1 MSHQTGSTSFA
12 AISATLVPV
21 AITAAVYLGAFCLIR
36 SRYRF
41 IYAPRTYFATIPEQD
56 RTPSSSHSSVSWWHD
71 YKVLDDKFVLR
82 HSSLDGYLFL
92 RFLRMIVIICAVGT
106 CLTWPILFPVNATG
120 GGGASQLDKI
130 AFGNIDNPKKLYAH
144 AIVAWVFLIFVLIVI
159 TRERYFAINVR
170 QAQASIKQNALRLSS
185 RVILFLAVP
194 DFALDRSEIQR
205 YFGSEA
211 INSWPVPKVE
221 ELESATGQRSSKV
234 EQLEQAEYE
243 LEMNVVKQQ
252 GQKKSKNMPDEQARP
267 DDDNNGD
274 QTRPKHRSRHVV
286 GSSVDTLAMLRKD
299 ITNLDTKIQSLKEAL
314 SDNMTEG
321 SVALFVEYKDQAAAH
336 QAYQQVR
343 HHQPLALQPRFLPV
357 QPKEVLW
364 SNLNMDPALRITYS
378 YLAVTLIIATIIF
391 WSIPISIIGF
401 WSNVSNLTDKF
412 KFLRFINDL
421 PSPILGF
428 LTGFVPAYILSE
440 VVSYVPK
447 FFRYIAKT
455 SGQPTTV
462 AAELMTQKWYFV
474 FQVVQV
480 FLVTTFSSGA
490 AAVGTKIASDPT
502 AAPILLARNVP
513 KAANFYLAYF
523 VVQGIGSSAN
533 TILNYSDLFEYLFY
547 DKFIDKTPRQKYSRR
562 SSMKGAAWGKW
573 YPKFTNFAVIALAY
587 SCIAPLLLGF
597 AAVGLYLFYLCYKY
611 QLLYVVQIKLET
623 RGASYTMA
631 LQHLMVGVYLS
642 QLCLLGLFSIKEAT
656 GPSVLMGVLL
666 VLTAIYHITVDRYLT
681 PLEQQLPLDVLAD
694 DDEEEPLLNAEEGG
708 VRQQSRVHRAAR
720 GKLPTRILDPL
731 AAFLEPNLFASVKA
745 LRPWLQDPATTDD
758 VPHYSDEEVKNAY
771 LNPALTSKT
780 PKAWMPKDQQG
791 ISTQEIEENKKA
803 GVPTTDDGA
812 ELDTEGNLHWDMD
825 DFSKA
830 PIFKIAKKF

>member
-1 MSHQTGSTSFA
+1 
-12 AISATLVPV
+12 
-21 AITAAVYLGAFCLIR
+21 
-36 SRYRF
+36 
-41 IYAPRTYFATIPEQD
+41 
-56 RTPSSSHSSVSWWHD
+56 
-71 YKVLDDKFVLR
+71 
-82 HSSLDGYLFL
+82 
-92 RFLRMIVIICAVGT
+92 MIAIICAVGI
-106 CLTWPILFPVNATG
+106 CLTWPTLFPINAAG
-120 GGGASQLDKI
+120 EGGASQLDRL
-130 AFGNIDNPKKLYAH
+130 AFGNVDDPKRLYAH
-144 AIVAWVFLIFVLIVI
+144 AVVAWVFLIFVLIVI

-205 YFGSEA
+205 YFGSDA
-211 INSWPVPKVE
+211 INSWPVPKVD
-221 ELESATGQRSSKV
+221 ELESAIGQRSSKV
-234 EQLEQAEYE
+234 EQLEQAELE
-243 LEMNVVKQQ
+243 LEKNVVEQK
-252 GQKKSKNMPDEQARP
+252 GQNKSNRMLDEQAQP
-267 DDDNNGD
+267 GDDNLGD
-274 QTRPKHRSRHVV
+274 HTRPKHRSHHVV
-286 GSSVDTLAMLRKD
+286 GSSVDTLALLRKD
-299 ITNLDTKIQSLKEAL
+299 ITNVESKIQSSREAL

-321 SVALFVEYKDQAAAH
+321 SVALFVEYRDQAAAH
-336 QAYQQVR
+336 QAYQQVH
-343 HHQPLALQPRFLPV
+343 HHQPLALEPRFLPV

-364 SNLNMDPALRITYS
+364 ANLNMDPALRITYS
-378 YLAVTLIIATIIF
+378 YLAITLIIATIVF
-391 WSIPISIIGF
+391 WSIPVSIIGF
-401 WSNVSNLTDKF
+401 WTNVSNLTDKF

-447 FFRYIAKT
+447 FFRHVAKI

-502 AAPILLARNVP
+502 AAPVLLARNVP

-523 VVQGIGSSAN
+523 IVQGLGSSAN

-573 YPKFTNFAVIALAY
+573 YPKFTNFAVIAIAY
-587 SCIAPLLLGF
+587 SCIAPLLLAF

-642 QLCLLGLFSIKEAT
+642 QLCLLGLFSIKGAT
-656 GPSVLMGVLL
+656 GPSVLMGIFLIM
-666 VLTAIYHITVDRYLT
+666 TAIYHITVDRYLT

-694 DDEEEPLLNAEEGG
+694 NDEEEPLLDAEEDD
-708 VRQQSRVHRAAR
+708 VRQQSKVHRAAQ
-720 GKLPTRILDPL
+720 GKLPVRILDPL
-731 AAFLEPNLFASVKA
+731 AAFLEPNLFASVNT
-745 LRPWLQDPATTDD
+745 LRPWLQDPATADD
-758 VPHYSDEEVKNAY
+758 FPHYSDDEVKNAY

-780 PKAWMPKDQQG
+780 PKAWIPKDQHG

-812 ELDTEGNLHWDMD
+812 ELDSQGDLQWDMD

-830 PIFKIAKKF
+830 PIFKLAKKY